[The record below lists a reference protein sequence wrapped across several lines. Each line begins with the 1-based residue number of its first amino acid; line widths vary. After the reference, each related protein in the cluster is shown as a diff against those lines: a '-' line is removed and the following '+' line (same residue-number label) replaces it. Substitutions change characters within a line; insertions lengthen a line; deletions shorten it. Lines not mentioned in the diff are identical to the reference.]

1 MQFKE
6 FAEFLDKLA
15 QLNGRNEMT
24 VSLAE
29 FLNKVEPEDI
39 APVMYLM
46 QGRLLP
52 NYIDLEFGVS
62 QKLALRALESIVGE
76 GESVTKIF
84 SETGDVGLVAEKIR
98 AKIEDKP
105 AKLSVVE
112 VYDQLIQIAKATG
125 KGSQD
130 AKQQGLINL
139 ISASDPIS
147 ARYISRVII
156 GNLRLG
162 LSDKTVLDALS
173 WAKAGDKSLRKHL
186 DTAYGSRADI
196 GDLAQMVLKT
206 DIGDLEKKLDN
217 ITLEPGTPVASKLVE
232 RESSPEAVFERMGR
246 CLVQPKL
253 DGLRCQIHLLEK
265 PNAAGNKVEIFS
277 RNMES
282 LTAVFPDIVE
292 AVQKLPATSLIIDSE
307 AIGYDLENETY
318 LPFQQTIQRRRKY
331 DIDAAV
337 EAIPIRSMAFDV
349 IYLDGKDISRDSL
362 ESRVEK
368 LEQLLKSGKQEV
380 IQQLETKIMETGEEL
395 DAYFRGK
402 IGQGLEG
409 VIIKKLGTTYDPGTR
424 NFDWIKLKANTQ
436 SELVDTVDCVV
447 LGYFYGRGVRAQF
460 GVGALLLGV
469 YNSDDDK
476 FYSVA
481 KVGTGMT
488 EEQLKT
494 IKQDLTP
501 LEVKDK
507 PDNVVAEKILYPD
520 VWVKPE
526 IVTEIDADEITR
538 SPGHTAGRGIKAK
551 FEKEIPIEKGL
562 SLRFPRMKVWK
573 RDKLATQSTTVAEL
587 IRLFE
592 LRKSK

>member
-1 MQFKE
+1 MQFKQ
-6 FAEFLDKLA
+6 FAEFLDSIE
-15 QLNGRNEMT
+15 QLSGRNEM
-24 VSLAE
+24 VIALSD
-29 FLNKVEPEDI
+29 FLTKLEPEDI

-62 QKLALRALESIVGE
+62 QKLALRALEQICGE

-98 AKIEDKP
+98 ADIKDKP
-105 AKLSVVE
+105 ASLSVAE
-112 VYDQLIQIAKATG
+112 VYDQLMQIAKATG

-130 AKQQGLINL
+130 AKQQGLIKL
-139 ISASDPIS
+139 IQDLDPIS
-147 ARYISRVII
+147 ARYVSRVII

-173 WAKAGDKSLRKHL
+173 WAKVGDKSLRKHL
-186 DTAYGSRADI
+186 DIAYGSRADI
-196 GDLAQMVLKT
+196 GDLAQMVLKAN
-206 DIGDLEKKLDN
+206 GDVEKKLDN
-217 ITLEPGTPVASKLVE
+217 ISLEPGTPVASKLVE
-232 RESSPEAVFERMGR
+232 RESSAEAVFERMGR

-265 PNAAGNKVEIFS
+265 PNAAGNRVEIFS

-292 AVQKLPATSLIIDSE
+292 AVQKLPAKSLIIDSE

-331 DIDAAV
+331 DIEATA

-349 IYLDGKDISRDSL
+349 IYLDGKDISREPL

-368 LEQLLKSGKQEV
+368 LEKLLKSGKQNV

-395 DAYFRGK
+395 DAYFRDK

-436 SELVDTVDCVV
+436 SELVDTIDCVV

-460 GVGALLLGV
+460 GVGALLLGL
-469 YNSDDDK
+469 YKPDDEK

-501 LEVKDK
+501 LEIKEK
-507 PDNVVAEKILYPD
+507 PENVVAEKILFPD

-538 SPGHTAGRGIKAK
+538 SPGHTAGRGIKAS
-551 FEKEIPIEKGL
+551 FEKEIPVDKGL

-573 RDKLATQSTTVAEL
+573 RDKQATQSTTVAEL